1 VAEARQQL
9 VDAMRA
15 WAVWAGL
22 RHPDGGGDAAS
33 DWLMFSGDFVAGH
46 VHRPAGGP
54 RHDPHWILLGTS
66 ATEYP
71 DPRAGW
77 ANSIDE
83 AKEDLQRA
91 WQAWLEWAELG
102 ASS

>member
-1 VAEARQQL
+1 MAQARMASTSCCL
-9 VDAMRA
+9 ASATV
-15 WAVWAGL
+15 
-22 RHPDGGGDAAS
+22 AAS
-33 DWLMFSGDFVAGH
+33 PRNDWLMFSGAFLAGH

-66 ATEYP
+66 ATECP

-91 WQAWLEWAELG
+91 WQAWLDWAELG
-102 ASS
+102 APS